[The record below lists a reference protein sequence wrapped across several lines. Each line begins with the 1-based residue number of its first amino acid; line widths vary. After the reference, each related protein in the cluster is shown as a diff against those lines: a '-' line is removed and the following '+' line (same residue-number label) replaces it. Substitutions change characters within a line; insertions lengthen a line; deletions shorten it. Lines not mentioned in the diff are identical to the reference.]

1 MGNGVGVYDED
12 EVSNLSAPDR
22 EELKK
27 QAMQQLNASEA
38 IRDIVRNNPKLL
50 TGLTADPQI
59 KSILKDKLNP
69 LLDRLK
75 GISRGP

>member
-12 EVSNLSAPDR
+12 EVSDLSPSDR

-27 QAMQQLNASEA
+27 FAMEQLNASEA
-38 IRDIVRNNPKLL
+38 IRDIIRNNPKLL

-59 KSILKDKLNP
+59 KSVLKGKLNP
-69 LLDRLK
+69 LFDRLK
-75 GISRGP
+75 GRSRGP

>member
-1 MGNGVGVYDED
+1 MGNGVGVYDEE
-12 EVSNLSAPDR
+12 EVTNLSAPDR

-38 IRDIVRNNPKLL
+38 IRDIIRNNPNLL

-75 GISRGP
+75 GSRGP